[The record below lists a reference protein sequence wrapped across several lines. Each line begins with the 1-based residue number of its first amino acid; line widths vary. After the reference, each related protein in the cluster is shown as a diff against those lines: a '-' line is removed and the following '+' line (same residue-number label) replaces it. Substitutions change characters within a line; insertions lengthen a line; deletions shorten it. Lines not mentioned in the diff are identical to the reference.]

1 MSRGYNA
8 TLLWDLSR
16 KSAIAGIFSWN
27 LSARIVCISA
37 LRWIEFHQNRKDPIR
52 EKSQRFPNLGYNLC

>member
-1 MSRGYNA
+1 MPHSFEIWVEN
-8 TLLWDLSR
+8 LLLPAFFREISQ
-16 KSAIAGIFSWN
+16 
-27 LSARIVCISA
+27 LRIVCISA